1 MLFKKKHPKDLEE
14 IVNQIRVDLSNNYK
28 DDALAQLKKL
38 RESVESKKSSSKLS
52 DSDAEYYNQLI
63 TLFEDDIK
71 HFKRTY

>member
-38 RESVESKKSSSKLS
+38 RESVESKKSSSNLS